1 MASEGTSGAGTSGAA
16 SPPNVRLDLSNR
28 SDNVLLVREMLTG
41 VAELIELDTSDL
53 YDIRTAVTEAC
64 NNVVLHA
71 YEGGEGP
78 LEVELRTSEEAVEV
92 IVRDHGVGIKP
103 RIRSAEETALGIGLP
118 LIQALVH
125 SVEFSDADQ
134 QGGTEVRMNFLA
146 PSKRGLEPP
155 AEDDRGV
162 PAPAD
167 QEPGD
172 TTAVSVAPPRL
183 ARSVL
188 PRILSVLGA
197 RANFSTDRI
206 SDVQLVADALAA
218 NDSRSLGASRLSLR
232 ISVQPHSLELNVGP
246 LGAGQAERLIL
257 ESEVHGLGAV
267 IEKLTD
273 GRRVAPVGSQEMLE
287 LQLND
292 RA

>member
-1 MASEGTSGAGTSGAA
+1 MATDGISEAGP
-16 SPPNVRLDLSNR
+16 PPNVRLDLSNR
-28 SDNVLLVREMLTG
+28 SENVLLAREMLTG
-41 VAELIELDTSDL
+41 VAELIELETSDL

-78 LEVELRTSEEAVEV
+78 LEVELRASEDSVEV
-92 IVRDHGVGIKP
+92 IVRDYGVGIKP

-125 SVEFSDADQ
+125 SVEFSDATDE
-134 QGGTEVRMNFLA
+134 GGTEVRMNFLA
-146 PSKRGLEPP
+146 PSKRALESP
-155 AEDDRGV
+155 AEDEHRL
-162 PAPAD
+162 PPISRK
-167 QEPGD
+167 ELGD
-172 TTAVSVAPPRL
+172 ATALSVWPPVL

-206 SDVQLVADALAA
+206 SDAQLVADALAA
-218 NDSRSLGASRLSLR
+218 HDPSSLGASRLSLR
-232 ISVQPHSLELNVGP
+232 ISVQPHSLELFVGP
-246 LGAGQAERLIL
+246 LGAGRAERLIL

-273 GRRVAPVGSQEMLE
+273 GRRVAPVGSAEMLA

>member
-1 MASEGTSGAGTSGAA
+1 MATDGTSAAG
-16 SPPNVRLDLSNR
+16 PPNVRLDLSNR
-28 SDNVLLVREMLTG
+28 SENVLLVREMLTG

-78 LEVELRTSEEAVEV
+78 LEVELRATQETIEV
-92 IVRDHGVGIKP
+92 IVRDYGVGIKP
-103 RIRSAEETALGIGLP
+103 RIRLADDSALGIGLP

-125 SVEFSDADQ
+125 SVEFSDAAES
-134 QGGTEVRMNFLA
+134 GGTEVRMNFLA
-146 PSKRGLEPP
+146 PSKRALEP
-155 AEDDRGV
+155 ATEDDQLPSLSSEELG
-162 PAPAD
+162 
-167 QEPGD
+167 ED
-172 TTAVSVAPPRL
+172 TALLSVAPPVL

-218 NDSRSLGASRLSLR
+218 HDPSSLGTSRLSLR
-232 ISVQPHSLELNVGP
+232 INVHPRSLELFVGP
-246 LGAGQAERLIL
+246 LGAGRAESLIL

-273 GRRVAPVGSQEMLE
+273 GRRVAPVGSAEMLA

>member
-1 MASEGTSGAGTSGAA
+1 MPVHGTPPAA
-16 SPPNVRLDLSNR
+16 PANVHLELSNH
-28 SDNVLLVREMLTG
+28 SENVLLVREMLTG
-41 VAELIELDTSDL
+41 VAQVIELDTSDL

-71 YEGGEGP
+71 YEGEEGP
-78 LEVELRTSEEAVEV
+78 LEVELRATPDAVEV
-92 IVRDHGVGIKP
+92 IVRDFGVGIRP

-125 SVEFSDADQ
+125 SVEFSDA
-134 QGGTEVRMNFLA
+134 GGKGTEVRMSFLA
-146 PSKRGLEPP
+146 PSKSALEPAVDGDIALRE
-155 AEDDRGV
+155 AEAEEG
-162 PAPAD
+162 AD
-167 QEPGD
+167 AA
-172 TTAVSVAPPRL
+172 TLSIAPPAL
-183 ARSVL
+183 ARAVL

-218 NDSRSLGASRLSLR
+218 QEPSSLGTSRLSLR
-232 ISVQPHSLELNVGP
+232 IIVRPRSLELLIGP
-246 LGAGQAERLIL
+246 LGAGRAEHVIL
-257 ESEVHGLGAV
+257 ESEVHGLGGV

-273 GRRVAPVGSQEMLE
+273 DRRVAAVGADEVLA

-292 RA
+292 RE

>member
-1 MASEGTSGAGTSGAA
+1 MATDGTSAAG
-16 SPPNVRLDLSNR
+16 PPNVRLDLSNR
-28 SDNVLLVREMLTG
+28 SENVLLVREMLTG

-78 LEVELRTSEEAVEV
+78 LEVELRATQETIEV
-92 IVRDHGVGIKP
+92 IVRDYGVGIKP
-103 RIRSAEETALGIGLP
+103 RIRPAEDSALGIGLP

-125 SVEFSDADQ
+125 SVEFSDAGEA
-134 QGGTEVRMNFLA
+134 GGTEVRMSFLA
-146 PSKRGLEPP
+146 PSKRSLEP
-155 AEDDRGV
+155 ANKDDGL
-162 PAPAD
+162 PSLSSDELGEGAAL
-167 QEPGD
+167 
-172 TTAVSVAPPRL
+172 SVAPPVL

-206 SDVQLVADALAA
+206 SDVQIVADALAA
-218 NDSRSLGASRLSLR
+218 HDPSSLGTSRLSLK
-232 ISVQPHSLELNVGP
+232 ISVQAHSLELFVGP
-246 LGAGQAERLIL
+246 LGAGRAERLIL

-273 GRRVAPVGSQEMLE
+273 GRRVAPVGSAEMLA

>member
-1 MASEGTSGAGTSGAA
+1 MAADGRSEAG

-28 SDNVLLVREMLTG
+28 SENVLLVREMLTG

-71 YEGGEGP
+71 YEGGAGP
-78 LEVELRTSEEAVEV
+78 LEVELRTSRAAVEV
-92 IVRDHGVGIKP
+92 IVRDYGVGIKP

-125 SVEFSDADQ
+125 SVEFSDAGEE
-134 QGGTEVRMNFLA
+134 GGTEVRMNFLA
-146 PSKRGLEPP
+146 PSKRGLEPA
-155 AEDDRGV
+155 AEDDHGLPRASGE
-162 PAPAD
+162 
-167 QEPGD
+167 QLGD
-172 TTAVSVAPPRL
+172 ATVVSVAPPGV

-218 NDSRSLGASRLSLR
+218 HDPSSLGASRLSLR
-232 ISVQPHSLELNVGP
+232 ISVQPHSLELFVGP
-246 LGAGQAERLIL
+246 LGAGRAERLIL

-273 GRRVAPVGSQEMLE
+273 GRRVAPVGSAEMLA

>member
-1 MASEGTSGAGTSGAA
+1 MASDGRSEAGP
-16 SPPNVRLDLSNR
+16 PPNVRLDISNR
-28 SDNVLLVREMLTG
+28 SENVLLVREMLTG

-71 YEGGEGP
+71 YDGGEGP
-78 LEVELRTSEEAVEV
+78 LEVELRASQASVEV
-92 IVRDHGVGIKP
+92 IVRDYGVGIKP

-125 SVEFSDADQ
+125 SVEFSDASEK
-134 QGGTEVRMNFLA
+134 GGTEVRMNFLA
-146 PSKRGLEPP
+146 PSKRALEHA
-155 AEDDRGV
+155 AEDDGGLPRVSHEELGE
-162 PAPAD
+162 A
-167 QEPGD
+167 
-172 TTAVSVAPPRL
+172 TALSVAPPGL

-218 NDSRSLGASRLSLR
+218 HDPSSLGASRLSLR
-232 ISVQPHSLELNVGP
+232 ISVQPHSLELFVGP
-246 LGAGQAERLIL
+246 LGAGRAERLIL
-257 ESEVHGLGAV
+257 DSEVHGLGAV
-267 IEKLTD
+267 IEKLID
-273 GRRVAPVGSQEMLE
+273 GRHVAAVGSAEMLA